1 MLNKTPL
8 ATAEAAARL
17 DAALNTHDDLTCTA
31 AETLL
36 PDLLDAER
44 AGEAVEQNPAYTA
57 LLRHL
62 DHCADCLS
70 LYEQLAED
78 FAAVMDGPAVLPSI
92 VLSPP
97 VFFPAPIPKGD
108 HVLLQVVRGLV
119 RRFTLTFDLPRLAPA
134 LATLSGP
141 QRRLFSDRLGEVSG
155 MPLLSITVGRDA
167 SGVWLQV
174 AVHEPGQQ
182 TRWRLHLALG
192 AQTLTAITDARG
204 VARFSLP
211 PDVPLGEVRL
221 HCEELAT
228 DSQDE

>member
-17 DAALNTHDDLTCTA
+17 NTALNTHDDLRCTA
-31 AETLL
+31 AEALI

-44 AGEAVEQNPAYTA
+44 AGEAVEQNPAYAA
-57 LLRHL
+57 LFRHL
-62 DHCADCLS
+62 DHCADCLG

-108 HVLLQVVRGLV
+108 HILLQVMRGLL
-119 RRFTLTFDLPRLAPA
+119 RQFTLTFDLPRLAPA

-141 QRRLFSDRLGEVSG
+141 QRRLFSDTLGEVAG
-155 MPLLSITVGRDA
+155 TPILAITVGRDA
-167 SGVWLQV
+167 AGVWLQV
-174 AVHEPGQQ
+174 VVRELNQKTA
-182 TRWRLHLALG
+182 WRLRLEVG
-192 AQTLTAITDARG
+192 TQTLTATTDARG
-204 VARFSLP
+204 VARFILP

-221 HCEELAT
+221 HCEELPVQT
-228 DSQDE
+228 